1 MAGWGDFIKLLNS
14 NSPLGSSDNSSVPG
28 LGAGLKYQSY
38 QNPTGLMQYNP
49 SPVGSGNVPQNQE
62 DQHQSAL
69 NQLSE
74 MYKQMLADGTTGGAA
89 LGQGMSQPMSIAD
102 QLQQQLN
109 GIQVQ
114 TTPLDQLQ
122 SQANS
127 TVSAQ
132 YDPQINQLL
141 RDMGST
147 KTRATSNETEAR
159 QMYNALSADTSGQ
172 IPGQQQQN
180 QADQAATTA
189 RYTDAKSNLQGQ
201 YDQQKTDQANVLQ
214 QLGIQAAA
222 PDANKQQTADQSYF
236 QQQNN
241 LSQNQALDQL
251 TSQGTADTSYLQQQA
266 NTEKLAGT
274 NASNDIAAQLEAYL
288 QNAQGKVSDL
298 KGSKANSIAAL
309 VQQLQTADQTNA
321 QNSYNNQFNQMMQ
334 LNNLQRGL
342 TNDQTSAQNDAAQL
356 AIDQQNALTKANAS
370 GFAGTSGM
378 SGMSNYLAGK
388 YPNNPNEAST
398 LSTLVDSVLSN
409 PDVQNGRRTNGTSS
423 VPITN
428 EYLIQLL
435 RNQAGQAGVTN
446 SADINNAIDAL
457 LAYKGQLK

>member
-14 NSPLGSSDNSSVPG
+14 NSPLGNSSNSTIPG
-28 LGAGLKYQSY
+28 LGQGMSSQPY
-38 QNPTGLMQYNP
+38 QNPTGLMRYNP
-49 SPVGSGNVPQNQE
+49 APVGPGNVQQSQE

-74 MYKQMLADGTTGGAA
+74 MYKQMLANGTDGGAA

-102 QLQQQLN
+102 QLQQQLS

-122 SQANS
+122 SQANA

-147 KTRATSNETEAR
+147 KTRATNNEAEAR

-172 IPGQQQQN
+172 IPGVQQQN
-180 QADQAATTA
+180 QADQTATTA
-189 RYTDAKSNLQGQ
+189 RYTDAKTNLQGQ
-201 YDQQKTDQANVLQ
+201 YSQQKTDQANVLQ

-288 QNAQGKVSDL
+288 QNAQGQMSDL
-298 KGSKANSIAAL
+298 KGSKASSIAAL
-309 VQQLQTADQTNA
+309 VQQLQSADQTSA
-321 QNSYNNQFNQMMQ
+321 QTNYNNQFNQMMQ
-334 LNNLQRGL
+334 LNEFQRNL
-342 TNDQTSAQNDAAQL
+342 TNDQTSAQNSAAQL
-356 AIDQQNALTKANAS
+356 ALDQQNALTKATAS

-378 SGMSNYLAGK
+378 TGMSNYLSEK

-409 PDVQNGRRTNGTSS
+409 PDVQNGRRTNGTTS

-435 RNQAGQAGVTN
+435 RNQASQAGVTS